1 VAFMLGDLRGK
12 LEPVGRLDVLDGV
25 GRKVLDHYARID
37 DDRLADPAL
46 AQQAKALTLLGSIR
60 VKRAD
65 LPGAEQAF
73 ASAAATSA
81 RLVARAPQ
89 DGTRLFD

>member
-1 VAFMLGDLRGK
+1 GLALAAIDARRLAQRQAAESEDLVAFMLGDLRGK

-60 VKRAD
+60 V
-65 LPGAEQAF
+65 
-73 ASAAATSA
+73 
-81 RLVARAPQ
+81 
-89 DGTRLFD
+89 